1 MKVIFEEGE
10 IKAAIVDA
18 VKNQIDI
25 KDGLEIAVDI
35 KAGRGENGLSAEI
48 SFVTPEA
55 TTPKATR
62 TRASKQEV
70 KPAEAGTGSQQTNA
84 GPETGNATGADTGN
98 TGTAETTGTAAGDQ
112 GNTGSSET
120 AGNTGAVS
128 DDGGASIGDQPAEAQ
143 QQADAAPK
151 KPSLFS
157 SIKRPVNT

>member
-35 KAGRGENGLSAEI
+35 KVGRGENGLSAEI

-55 TTPKATR
+55 APKVTR

-98 TGTAETTGTAAGDQ
+98 TGTAETTGMAAGDQ
-112 GNTGSSET
+112 GNTGSSDT

-128 DDGGASIGDQPAEAQ
+128 DDGGASTGDQPVEAQ

-157 SIKRPVNT
+157 GIKRPTNA